1 MNKKK
6 KENLK
11 LNNFQEKQLLKTNS
25 TPNIFSSTNSQFKVK
40 SPKDITLKF
49 TKFNG
54 FFNKKFN
61 LTAYHKSRELS
72 RSRSKSPERI
82 YMPNYKKGNGIPL
95 EIKERIKFIKNIVK
109 SDKFQKFYK
118 SIPLKKESNLDEIVN
133 YILKYHGNNSELDS
147 YLMIVYY
154 ISQNIKYDINGFTKR
169 RNNKYEQSP
178 FVLFKTGLALS
189 NGFSNYFEYFCKK
202 KNLRFKRIQGHCR
215 LIPNINLN
223 NNNLENN
230 NNNNHCWEA
239 IYIKGEWYFI
249 DLVFGS
255 GGLNYIIPK
264 NSNEEIDYF
273 NPYYF
278 LTIPE
283 YLIMTHKPFDDS
295 YQKIDKIITDK
306 QFFKRK
312 LIDYGKFY
320 NAFYQYNIILLT
332 EDFPFIKTNK
342 KKILIKLKVEEGIIQ
357 ANLFKSN
364 GKDKIGEVK
373 YAVDE
378 DNDYY
383 NIEPTFPKFGDYIL
397 EILIRSNSS
406 NDIVLVPFL
415 EYKIRIYENFFFP
428 KFQKSKLNNNKSL
441 SISNLPKIIRR
452 SNSDVYQPKIIY
464 DYNKIFPSKIN
475 KKICFDNDNTYI
487 IEPKVSFLR
496 KESDVKF
503 KVKVKGASVVCVLD
517 GRKFNYLKRI
527 DEDIYEGQFIIR
539 SDNVSLCAMRSSN
552 VFTEIFRFKVNKESS
567 VLSRSVVIRSRK

>member
-178 FVLFKTGLALS
+178 FFLFKTGLALS

-249 DLVFGS
+249 DLVFSS

-273 NPYYF
+273 NPFYF

-283 YLIMTHKPFDDS
+283 YLIMTHKPSDDS
-295 YQKIDKIITDK
+295 WQKIDKIITDN

-320 NAFYQYNIILLT
+320 NTFYHYNIILIT
-332 EDFPFIKTNK
+332 EDFPFIKTNQK
-342 KKILIKLKVEEGIIQ
+342 KLLIKLKVEEGIIQ

-364 GKDKIGEVK
+364 GKEKIGEVK
-373 YAVDE
+373 YLLDE

-383 NIEPTFPKFGDYIL
+383 IIEPIFPKIGDYIL
-397 EILIRSNSS
+397 EILIKINSS
-406 NDIVLVPFL
+406 NNIVLLPFL
-415 EYKIRIYENFFFP
+415 EYKIRVYENLFFSR
-428 KFQKSKLNNNKSL
+428 FQQYKLNSENKSL
-441 SISNLPKIIRR
+441 SISNLPKLLRR
-452 SNSDVYQPKIIY
+452 RNSETIQAKIIS

-475 KKICFDNDNTYI
+475 KKICFDNENTLI
-487 IEPKVSFLR
+487 IEPRVSFLR
-496 KESDVKF
+496 KGSEVKF
-503 KVKVKGASVVCVLD
+503 KVKVKGASIVCVLD
-517 GRKFNYLKRI
+517 GKKFNFLKKI
-527 DEDIYEGQFIIR
+527 DEDIYEGQFIIHTE
-539 SDNVSLCAMRSSN
+539 NVTLCSLRASN
-552 VFTEIFRFKVNKESS
+552 VYTEIYRFKVSKESS
-567 VLSRSVVIRSRK
+567 ILSKSVVVKK